1 MTQNEFKQGD
11 KVATKKCYDISIY
24 GCSTTIPIGEE
35 GEIEDIYGDELYV
48 YFSGYSVYLTIP
60 VSDVELIQP
69 LDRKTAFL
77 TELRELMRR
86 YNAFFSVDAE
96 GARCE
101 DDVKKVELTIFIGE
115 ERMTR
120 DVTEDCVIEA
130 DNIMDFDKE

>member
-1 MTQNEFKQGD
+1 M
-11 KVATKKCYDISIY
+11 
-24 GCSTTIPIGEE
+24 
-35 GEIEDIYGDELYV
+35 
-48 YFSGYSVYLTIP
+48 
-60 VSDVELIQP
+60 ELIEP

-77 TELRELMRR
+77 RELQALLRR
-86 YNAFFSVDAE
+86 HNAFFSVDAE

-101 DDVKKVELTIFIGE
+101 DDVKKVGLTIFIGD